1 MKNSTASNRKTGRM
15 IAKNLIILVVL
26 VFVAIL
32 AMWAWFTNNSSAT
45 ANGINVTC
53 KAPDSLEIAIVP
65 HTNDST
71 KKEVPDNDAYCSSIT
86 LGSQDFVKNLNK
98 NLSEVTSDGVT
109 FLKPTLIQSNGVAS
123 PDPTG
128 EWSVAEP
135 NERYLSFD
143 LYIRSKGPHSVYLD
157 KGSKFS
163 TVSKVLNGEGAG
175 NLSPGT
181 TISKDAIVGATR
193 FSVFTNDD
201 AKTRKLLWIPRPDLY
216 FTSDAVGSEILAE
229 DVKSGVTYK
238 HQYWTDQHKQDK
250 IDDTEILTTSEKI
263 GNEYV
268 LGTKG
273 AKTEIAYLS
282 NTANFGTDD
291 EPDMYFYTS
300 VVCNMWIEGDD
311 TEARKALVGGK
322 FTIDLNLTIK
332 E

>member
-1 MKNSTASNRKTGRM
+1 MKNSTASNRKTGIM
-15 IAKNLIILVVL
+15 ITKNLIILVVL
-26 VFVAIL
+26 VFVAVL
-32 AMWAWFTNNSSAT
+32 SMWAWFTNNSSAT
-45 ANGINVTC
+45 ADGINVTC

-71 KKEVPDNDAYCSSIT
+71 KKIVPGNDDYCSSIT
-86 LGSQDFVKNLNK
+86 LGSQEFVKNLNK
-98 NLSEVTSDGVT
+98 NFSEVTSDGVT

-123 PDPTG
+123 PDPEG

-135 NERYLSFD
+135 NDRYLSFD
-143 LYIRSKGPHSVYLD
+143 LYIRSKGQHSVFLD

-163 TVSKVLNGEGAG
+163 TVSSILNGEGAG

-181 TISKDAIVGATR
+181 TISKDAIVGAAR

-229 DVKSGVTYK
+229 DVQSGVTYK
-238 HQYWTDQHKQDK
+238 HQYWTDQHMQVV
-250 IDDTEILTTSEKI
+250 IDDTETLTTSEKI
-263 GNEYV
+263 DGEYV
-268 LGTKG
+268 LG
-273 AKTEIAYLS
+273 AKNEIASL
-282 NTANFGTDD
+282 TTTTNFGTDSD
-291 EPDMYFYTS
+291 PDIFYCTS

>member
-26 VFVAIL
+26 VFVAVL
-32 AMWAWFTNNSSAT
+32 SMWAWFTNNSSAT
-45 ANGINVTC
+45 ADGINVTC

-71 KKEVPDNDAYCSSIT
+71 KKDVPGNDDYCSSIT
-86 LGSQDFVKNLNK
+86 LGSQEFVKNLNK

-109 FLKPTLIQSNGVAS
+109 FLKPTLIQSNGVAR

-128 EWSVAEP
+128 EWSVGEP

-143 LYIRSKGPHSVYLD
+143 LYIRSKGRHSVYLD

-216 FTSDAVGSEILAE
+216 FTSDAVGSEILTE
-229 DVKSGVTYK
+229 DVQSGVTYK
-238 HQYWTDQHKQDK
+238 HQYWTDQHKQVT
-250 IDDTEILTTSEKI
+250 IDDTAILTTSEKI
-263 GNEYV
+263 DGEYV
-268 LGTKG
+268 LG
-273 AKTEIAYLS
+273 AKKEIASL
-282 NTANFGTDD
+282 TTTTNFGTYTD
-291 EPDMYFYTS
+291 PDIFYCTS